1 MERAFDFDYYWRR
14 LGLSDVLS
22 WITGALF
29 LIAFFDVTAIYEKED
44 WLKDSYVGIRIAAFF
59 FMFPLLHVA
68 FKIDHGCPN
77 NYIGRV
83 FHDCFFLIAFSVVVY
98 LYRVILQAGWEIQFN
113 VGVVVSS
120 SVLIFLLAM
129 FYECVVALLKTVMR
143 RVGWQLL

>member
-98 LYRVILQAGWEIQFN
+98 LYRVITNLNGKSLDKYTAPDESTDKYFN
-113 VGVVVSS
+113 KGYGKMY
-120 SVLIFLLAM
+120 L
-129 FYECVVALLKTVMR
+129 MR
-143 RVGWQLL
+143 